1 MTTDTIQK
9 EYDIGYESG
18 LNALDTLDKFMP
30 LFFKT
35 RYNYTNI
42 WAGLL
47 TALLSGLYVHAPTK
61 LVADEIVKFAKKSA
75 VDARKESR
83 KK

>member
-9 EYDIGYESG
+9 EYDIGYGSG

-47 TALLSGLYVHAPTK
+47 TAIL
-61 LVADEIVKFAKKSA
+61 KFAKKSA